1 MVAALAT
8 GQVIAWAALYYA
20 FSSFVLP
27 MQRELGWSKAETM
40 AAFSIGLA
48 VSGLA
53 SSFVGTAIDRGHGR
67 AVLTGGALL
76 AALALL
82 IWSQAAT
89 LPVLYAAW
97 ALVGLA
103 MAMLLYDPAFAIL
116 TRREPERY
124 LRGITALTLVGGF
137 ASTLA
142 FPAVAALMA
151 WAGWRGALLAIA
163 AVLAGVV
170 APLHAWALAGPENM
184 APRDRAVEAGT
195 DPTLCEA
202 MRGRAFWLL
211 TTTFTT
217 QAVATAALWAHMMPA
232 LAAKGLDETAALAV
246 VVWFGPAQVAG
257 RFVYATFGARL
268 TPRRLGLLVFGLLPA
283 SFALFAWAEQLWALL
298 VFALLFG
305 VANGLAT
312 IVRGGLL
319 PQVFGR
325 SHLGRIGGTISGI
338 ALLSRAAG
346 PLLAA
351 WGLAIAG
358 GYREV
363 LLAIGALTA
372 VGFASFALAR

>member
-1 MVAALAT
+1 MVAALAA

-27 MQRELGWSKAETM
+27 MQRELGWGKAETM
-40 AAFSIGLA
+40 AAYSIGLA

-53 SSFVGTAIDRGHGR
+53 SGFVGAAIDRGHGR

-76 AALALL
+76 AGLALA
-82 IWSQAAT
+82 IWSQATT
-89 LPVLYAAW
+89 LSMLYAAW
-97 ALVGLA
+97 LLIGLA

-124 LRGITALTLVGGF
+124 LRAITALTLVGGF

-151 WAGWRGALLAIA
+151 WTDWRGALLVIA
-163 AVLAGVV
+163 AVMAGVV
-170 APLHAWALAGPENM
+170 APLHAWALAGPENVV
-184 APRDRAVEAGT
+184 PRAHVVEGAE
-195 DPTLCEA
+195 PTLREA
-202 MRGRAFWLL
+202 MRRRAFWLL
-211 TTTFTT
+211 TVTFTM
-217 QAVATAALWAHMMPA
+217 QAVATAALWAHMMPV
-232 LAAKGLDETAALAV
+232 LAAKGLDEAAALAV

-257 RFVYATFGARL
+257 RFVYATFGGAL
-268 TPRRLGLLVFGLLPA
+268 GPRRLGLIVFALMPA
-283 SFALFAWAEQLWALL
+283 SFVLFAWAEQLWALWL
-298 VFALLFG
+298 FALLFG
-305 VANGLAT
+305 LANGLAT

-325 SHLGRIGGTISGI
+325 SHLGRIAGTISGI
-338 ALLSRAAG
+338 ALLSRSAG

-351 WGLAIAG
+351 WCLAIAG

-363 LLAIGALTA
+363 LLALGALTA

>member
-1 MVAALAT
+1 MVAALAA
-8 GQVIAWAALYYA
+8 GQVIAWAALYYTS
-20 FSSFVLP
+20 SSFVLP

-40 AAFSIGLA
+40 AAFSEA
-48 VSGLA
+48 A
-53 SSFVGTAIDRGHGR
+53 SLS
-67 AVLTGGALL
+67 
-76 AALALL
+76 
-82 IWSQAAT
+82 
-89 LPVLYAAW
+89 VLYAAW
-97 ALVGLA
+97 VLIGLA

-116 TRREPERY
+116 TRREPQRY

-163 AVLAGVV
+163 AVLA
-170 APLHAWALAGPENM
+170 
-184 APRDRAVEAGT
+184 DK
-195 DPTLCEA
+195 
-202 MRGRAFWLL
+202 MRRRAFWLL
-211 TTTFTT
+211 TITFTM

-257 RFVYATFGARL
+257 RFAYATLGARL
-268 TPRRLGLLVFGLLPA
+268 TPRRLGLIVFALMPA
-283 SFALFAWAEQLWALL
+283 SFALFASAEQWWALL
-298 VFALLFG
+298 LFALRFG

-325 SHLGRIGGTISGI
+325 SHLGRIAGTISGI

-351 WGLAIAG
+351 WCLALAG

-372 VGFASFALAR
+372 VGFASFAHAR